1 MTKEMAISILRGAV
15 LETDEQ
21 THEAVYMAIRALKE
35 QERGEK
41 MADRLISADKLIES
55 INRQIDKAIAN
66 KELKEMMRQALLQEI
81 ADTPTVEP
89 KHGHWDNKII
99 DARFDVPH
107 TVARCSN
114 CKGKIWV
121 YAENYV
127 VKYPYCPLCGCKMD
141 EVTE

>member
-1 MTKEMAISILRGAV
+1 MMATLIDADELK
-15 LETDEQ
+15 LE
-21 THEAVYMAIRALKE
+21 LKWLE
-35 QERGEK
+35 
-41 MADRLISADKLIES
+41 
-55 INRQIDKAIAN
+55 IDKPVYHDVMSTID
-66 KELKEMMRQALLQEI
+66 EM
-81 ADTPTVEP
+81 PTVDP
-89 KHGHWDNKII
+89 VKHGHWDNKII

-121 YAENYV
+121 YEENYV